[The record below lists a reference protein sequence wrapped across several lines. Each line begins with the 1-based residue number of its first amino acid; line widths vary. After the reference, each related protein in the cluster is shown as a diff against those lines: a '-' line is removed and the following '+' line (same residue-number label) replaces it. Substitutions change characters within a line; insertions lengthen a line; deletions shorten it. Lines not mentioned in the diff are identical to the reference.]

1 MLPENFTP
9 SCNLRLLHLQ
19 NIALQGPTSLLKHSL
34 HYGIRQV
41 IPNVNWRTRA
51 FQYGPAFHS
60 RQRRNFPLANT
71 FTPAE
76 GCRTF
81 CAQTLPP
88 TYAAHVPECQARIE
102 FCRGR
107 KGRHILST
115 AVYATVCTRT
125 HTCARVYTHTH
136 TSSDEI
142 RTPAHTTSSTA
153 A

>member
-88 TYAAHVPECQARIE
+88 TYAAHTFPNVRHVSNFAEVGKEDTYCQLQYTQPCVHA
-102 FCRGR
+102 
-107 KGRHILST
+107 
-115 AVYATVCTRT
+115 RT
-125 HTCARVYTHTH
+125 HVHACTHTH

-142 RTPAHTTSSTA
+142 RTPAHSTSSTA